1 MATLSSYNAIQASED
16 PRVNLSAFLQLHDL
30 KLKGDKSFSPDKPYF
45 MFRPQGGGAS
55 RTHQMVNEAYTNSL
69 SSMGVNELAA
79 QQFKNML
86 SDVSAFRIQE
96 PQASEVGGFTYN
108 DTKRIV
114 DRIMDNPAE
123 YRNSFIDG
131 LPFTYGLSMANA
143 NYPMAETPSFDFLGE
158 LDFAMP
164 ATGTLFSTGEVINM
178 LDIGGTPTDITNG
191 GTTMGQAS
199 FGGSQAM
206 VKYHTYGLGLANL
219 ETDISGVTGGFAG
232 DAMIQ
237 SIYGYALEL
246 KKKQMLAGM
255 MRSIYNTLATT
266 EDDGGNNLVPT
277 YTINDIA
284 GIAGTS
290 LQELFG
296 SSTGIGNFIS
306 KVIPALNSPANKWL
320 ETNQRALDRMVV
332 PISFLSAFQRN
343 VATYGLTGGTQGQVP
358 AAQTLEQALTGI
370 KVSYGSDITP
380 TSSPKDNELRFLL
393 VSDPIGDNRRAEHG
407 FMRVVVALAP
417 TIMAAYNGAG
427 FTNQCLISRFSEPRI
442 MTAKSAIFLTGS
454 K

>member
-1 MATLSSYNAIQASED
+1 MATLSNYNAIQASED

-30 KLKGDKSFSPDKPYF
+30 KLKGGKDFSPDKPYF

-69 SSMGVNELAA
+69 SSMGVGELAA
-79 QQFKNML
+79 KQFKTML

-96 PQASEVGGFTYN
+96 PQANEVGGFTYN

-114 DRIMDNPAE
+114 DRFVDNPSE

-164 ATGTLFSTGEVINM
+164 ATGTLFSSGEVINM

-206 VKYHTYGLGLANL
+206 VKYHTYGLGLSNL

-246 KKKQMLAGM
+246 KRKQMLAGM

-284 GIAGTS
+284 GITGTS
-290 LQELFG
+290 LQKLFG
-296 SSTGIGNFIS
+296 SSEGIGSFIS

-380 TSSPKDNELRFLL
+380 TSTPTEEELRFLL

>member
-1 MATLSSYNAIQASED
+1 MATLSNYNAIQASED

-30 KLKGDKSFSPDKPYF
+30 KLKGDKDFSPDKPYF

-69 SSMGVNELAA
+69 SAMGVNELASK
-79 QQFKNML
+79 QFKNML

-96 PQASEVGGFTYN
+96 PQANEVGGFTYN

-114 DRIMDNPAE
+114 DRIMNNPSE
-123 YRNSFIDG
+123 YKNSFIDG

-143 NYPMAETPSFDFLGE
+143 NYPMAETPSFDFLSE

-164 ATGTLFSTGEVINM
+164 ATGTLFSSGEVINM

-191 GTTMGQAS
+191 ATTMGQAS
-199 FGGSQAM
+199 FGGSQTM

-219 ETDISGVTGGFAG
+219 ETDISGLAGGFAG

-284 GIAGTS
+284 GITGTS

-296 SSTGIGNFIS
+296 SSAGIGKFIS

-332 PISFLSAFQRN
+332 PVSFLSAFQRN
-343 VATYGLTGGTQGQVP
+343 VATYDFTGGSTGQVP

-380 TSSPKDNELRFLL
+380 TSSPKDDELRFLL